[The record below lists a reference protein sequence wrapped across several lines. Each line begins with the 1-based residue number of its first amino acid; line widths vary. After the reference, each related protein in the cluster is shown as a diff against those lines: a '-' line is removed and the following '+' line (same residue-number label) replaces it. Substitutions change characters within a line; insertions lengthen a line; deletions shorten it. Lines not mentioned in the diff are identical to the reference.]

1 MSTKRMLYFLVHGLY
16 EKNESGCFT
25 FAFFVVT
32 FKKVFDKNVNIFNFD
47 LIKLHS
53 YLVQSC

>member
-16 EKNESGCFT
+16 EKIEPGCFA

-32 FKKVFDKNVNIFNFD
+32 FKKKFDKNVNIFNIGF
-47 LIKLHS
+47 IKLHS